1 VFYDNVRIPLE
12 NVVGKVNDGW
22 RIAMAT
28 LSFERGTAF
37 MSEQVRLARR
47 LDELVAVARRVTGP
61 DGRRR
66 AIDDD
71 EIARRLALA
80 AAEVE
85 AMRAMTYRSLSL
97 AARTGMPGA
106 EASMIRLFF
115 SELIQRIDALAMEIL
130 GADAVAGFDSAG
142 APTRAWPER
151 YLTGLSQT
159 IGGGTKE
166 IQRNIIGE
174 RVLGLPR

>member
-1 VFYDNVRIPLE
+1 
-12 NVVGKVNDGW
+12 
-22 RIAMAT
+22 
-28 LSFERGTAF
+28 
-37 MSEQVRLARR
+37 EQVRMARR
-47 LDELVAVARRVTGP
+47 LDELIELSRRVPGP
-61 DGRRR
+61 GGQPR

-71 EIARRLALA
+71 EIARRLARA
-80 AAEVE
+80 KAEVE

-115 SELIQRIDALAMEIL
+115 SGLIQRIDALAVDIQGL
-130 GADAVAGFDSAG
+130 PAIATFAADGSSLEPWG
-142 APTRAWPER
+142 ER

-174 RVLGLPR
+174 RALGLPR

>member
-1 VFYDNVRIPLE
+1 MDLTLGAEQEAVRDAIRGVLADRQPSARVRAVMASEPPVDASLWRE
-12 NVVGKVNDGW
+12 AGELGW
-22 RIAMAT
+22 
-28 LSFERGTAF
+28 FG
-37 MSEQVRLARR
+37 
-47 LDELVAVARRVTGP
+47 
-61 DGRRR
+61 
-66 AIDDD
+66 
-71 EIARRLALA
+71 LALPEA
-80 AAEVE
+80 SGGAGYDLPE

-130 GADAVAGFDSAG
+130 GPAALGGFRADG
-142 APTRAWPER
+142 APTGEWVER

>member
-1 VFYDNVRIPLE
+1 VE
-12 NVVGKVNDGW
+12 W
-22 RIAMAT
+22 
-28 LSFERGTAF
+28 
-37 MSEQVRLARR
+37 AR
-47 LDELVAVARRVTGP
+47 AAPGP
-61 DGRRR
+61 DRRRR
-66 AIDDD
+66 AVDDD
-71 EIARRLALA
+71 DIGRRLALA

-115 SELIQRIDALAMEIL
+115 SELIQRIEALAMEIL
-130 GADAVAGFDSAG
+130 GADAVTGFDAAG
-142 APTRAWPER
+142 AATGVWPER

-174 RVLGLPR
+174 RVLGL